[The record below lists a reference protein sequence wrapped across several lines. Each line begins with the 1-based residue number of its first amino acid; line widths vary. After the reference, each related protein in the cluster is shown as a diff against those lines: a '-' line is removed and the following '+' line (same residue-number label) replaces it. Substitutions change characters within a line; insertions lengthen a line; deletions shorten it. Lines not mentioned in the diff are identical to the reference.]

1 MLMVL
6 CSCGSSLSFP
16 DRNTVE
22 EKYMAFSK
30 AASWSHIPGETQ
42 VHPSL
47 RGGTQLILSGDSTN
61 IDLSWVSDA

>member
-1 MLMVL
+1 
-6 CSCGSSLSFP
+6 
-16 DRNTVE
+16 
-22 EKYMAFSK
+22 MAFSK